1 MIKKDF
7 TVVSDYDGLSLK
19 GLVYEPENSPKGIVQ
34 LVHGMCEYKKRY
46 EPFME
51 FLAQNGYIAACYDQR
66 GHGDTVEKDTD
77 FGWMNDCR
85 GKAIVEDC
93 VKVTKWLKSTYP
105 DLPVTL
111 LGHSMGSM
119 VVRCYLQKHE
129 TEIEKLIVSGSP
141 SQNPVCS
148 LGIALNKSIGFFK
161 GERHRSATMKK
172 LTTGGDKNFP
182 GEGKN
187 AWLTRD
193 KGVVDA
199 YNADE
204 KCNYTFTC
212 NGFENLLKLMK
223 NTYDQKRYAVKNPA
237 LPIFFVA
244 GSDDPVIV
252 SPEKWKNAQDFLR
265 KVGYREVSGK
275 LYHGFRHE
283 VLNEIGKERVY
294 ADILDFIELD
304 KKISQKH

>member
-1 MIKKDF
+1 MVKKDF

-77 FGWMNDCR
+77 FGWMNDCC

-119 VVRCYLQKHE
+119 VVRCYIREHDEL
-129 TEIEKLIVSGSP
+129 IDKLIVCGSP
-141 SQNPVCS
+141 ASNPLAGVAVWLAKC
-148 LGIALNKSIGFFK
+148 IGFFR
-161 GERHRSATMKK
+161 GERHRSEMLAF
-172 LTTGGDKNFP
+172 LSTGKGNEDFEKA
-182 GEGKN
+182 GKGS
-187 AWLTRD
+187 WLTRD
-193 KGVVDA
+193 QAIVEA
-199 YNADE
+199 FHAHPR
-204 KCNYTFTC
+204 CAFTFTC
-212 NGFENLLKLMK
+212 NGFSNLFNLMK
-223 NTYDQKRYAVKNPA
+223 YTYKKKGYQVKNPS
-237 LPIFFVA
+237 LPIHFVS
-244 GSDDPVIV
+244 GSEDAVLGD
-252 SPEKWKNAQDFLR
+252 ELKWFKSIEFLR
-265 KVGYREVSGK
+265 EVGYENVTGK
-275 LYHGFRHE
+275 LYEGFRHE
-283 VLNEIGKERVY
+283 IHNEIGREEVY
-294 ADILDFIELD
+294 QDLLAFVEA
-304 KKISQKH
+304 

>member
-19 GLVYEPENSPKGIVQ
+19 GLIYEPENSPKGIVQ

-93 VKVTKWLKSTYP
+93 AKVTKWLKSTYP

-119 VVRCYLQKHE
+119 VVRCYLRKHDDL
-129 TEIEKLIVSGSP
+129 IDKLVVSGSP
-141 SQNPVCS
+141 TFNPLAGVAV
-148 LGIALNKSIGFFK
+148 LLAKTIRFFRGSK
-161 GERHRSATMKK
+161 HRSKMLAF
-172 LTTGGDKNFP
+172 LSTGKGKQEF
-182 GEGKN
+182 KN
-187 AWLTRD
+187 AGKGSWLTHD
-193 KGVVDA
+193 DENVKA
-199 YNADE
+199 YYSDPH
-204 KCNYTFTC
+204 CGFIFTV
-212 NGFENLLKLMK
+212 NGFENLFHLMK
-223 NTYDQKRYAVKNPA
+223 FTYKKRGYRVQNPN
-237 LPIFFVA
+237 LRIHFIS
-244 GSDDPVIV
+244 GSDDAVLGG
-252 SPEKWKNAQDFLR
+252 EKNWQPTLDFMR
-265 KVGYREVSGK
+265 QVGYTQVSGT
-275 LYHGFRHE
+275 LYPDFRHE
-283 VLNEIGKERVY
+283 VLNEIGKEKAY
-294 ADILDFIELD
+294 ADVLNFIEG
-304 KKISQKH
+304 